1 MSSVPADYHLPLDLF
16 MDDDLK
22 FLGDLG
28 DVGIDACDL
37 EENATHT
44 PKTNVN
50 DVVDMDVAA
59 TLAQMRRDVDQL
71 REVDRLQQVYM
82 DASNKSVMGLQA
94 QIYIQSEHILKL
106 QMSIAHA
113 ANEVATALQSM
124 RAAGLLLDIRKEA
137 AQVAGTTSAN
147 TLDLFSA
154 NF

>member
-1 MSSVPADYHLPLDLF
+1 
-16 MDDDLK
+16 
-22 FLGDLG
+22 
-28 DVGIDACDL
+28 
-37 EENATHT
+37 
-44 PKTNVN
+44 
-50 DVVDMDVAA
+50 
-59 TLAQMRRDVDQL
+59 
-71 REVDRLQQVYM
+71 M